1 MPKRRPPKAE
11 IIEYKRL
18 KASSGGGGGG
28 GSFGGGG
35 GFYPGQNL
43 ICKIVRD
50 EPGGYAVIIPAYNL
64 PGFLPTQALLRT
76 GEEIL
81 GQFVCVHN
89 HRILLSARFSNNVS
103 KLESTPNVRWEE
115 HLDELNEI
123 VRCEEHL
130 NELDEIATLENN
142 VKHFVRKSDLPSGIP
157 PDEPTDS

>member
-28 GSFGGGG
+28 GAGAGGSSGGGG
-35 GFYPGQNL
+35 GFYAGQNL
-43 ICKIVRD
+43 VCKIVKA

-76 GEEIL
+76 GDEIL

-89 HRILLSARFSNNVS
+89 HRILLSARFNNNLS
-103 KLESTPNVRWEE
+103 KLAPTPIVCWEE
-115 HLDELNEI
+115 HLA
-123 VRCEEHL
+123 
-130 NELDEIATLENN
+130 EIATLENN
-142 VKHFVRKSDLPSGIP
+142 VKHFVRKSDLPSDTP
-157 PDEPTDS
+157 PDETTDS

>member
-43 ICKIVRD
+43 VCKIVKD

-64 PGFLPTQALLRT
+64 PAFLPTQALLCT
-76 GEEIL
+76 GDEIL

-103 KLESTPNVRWEE
+103 KLLGTPNVRWEQ
-115 HLDELNEI
+115 HLDT
-123 VRCEEHL
+123 R
-130 NELDEIATLENN
+130 DIAMTSENN
-142 VKHFVRKSDLPSGIP
+142 IKNFGRGSGLPSGIP
-157 PDEPTDS
+157 PDETTDS